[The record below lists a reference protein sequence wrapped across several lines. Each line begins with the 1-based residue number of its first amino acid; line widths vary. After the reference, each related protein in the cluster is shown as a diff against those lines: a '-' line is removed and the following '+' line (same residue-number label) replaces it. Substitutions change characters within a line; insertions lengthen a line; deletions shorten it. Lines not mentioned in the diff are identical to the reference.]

1 MSIRLTNPIIDNILA
16 LDYEMTI
23 KQGNVKSII
32 YEQ

>member
-23 KQGNVKSII
+23 KQDNVKSII
-32 YEQ
+32 YEK